1 MIKKS
6 VFSKNYYIDP
16 AVVADI
22 GADICMVMSNA
33 NGVIQEASGVIN
45 GILSLAASVP
55 AKARCGALLDACAT
69 ALSGIRNIDFLS
81 YGQRARACMSELC
94 DYSDY
99 ANKNLIKNMQMNCEG
114 LQGVIAGGHSLS
126 MLLRYAK
133 TSDGNRLLPTRIGQG
148 VNSTDDDKDKDK
160 KLTLEYQAAKLAGL
174 GVNEEGLPYINNA
187 TDAQKYKE
195 CLKNLKRGIYTNMEI
210 SAAVAGVPINNGI
223 VRINN
228 GTEAKRYMDVMVRL
242 PHKPNTPFYNYT
254 RENIK
259 AITTINHEMDMEVQ
273 KFADTYEKNKE
284 RYIALSKETNIPP
297 EVIAVIHYRESA
309 PDYFN
314 GTFQVYLHNGEQ
326 LGNKTQLVPQDLLFY
341 DFDTAAKDA
350 LDRKRSCADK
360 YHVTVESADL
370 VGMMCYLE
378 EYNGA
383 GYYKNG
389 HISPYSYSGTNLYVS
404 GKYVEEENEGGKY
417 NEEVVD
423 HQVGSY
429 LLLNAILEE

>member
-242 PHKPNTPFYNYT
+242 PHKPNIPFYNYT

-273 KFADTYEKNKE
+273 KFTDTYEKNKE

-423 HQVGSY
+423 NQVGSY

>member
-45 GILSLAASVP
+45 GISSLAASVP

-133 TSDGNRLLPTRIGQG
+133 TSDGNRVLPTRIGQG
-148 VNSTDDDKDKDK
+148 INSTDDDKDKDK
-160 KLTLEYQAAKLAGL
+160 KITLEYQAAKLAGL

-228 GTEAKRYMDVMVRL
+228 GTEAKRYMDVMVQL

-297 EVIAVIHYRESA
+297 EVIAVIHYRENS

-314 GTFQVYLHNGEQ
+314 EKFEVYLHNGEQ
-326 LGNKTQLVPQDLLFY
+326 LGQKTQKIPVEILF
-341 DFDTAAKDA
+341 DEFDTAVKDA
-350 LDRKRSCADK
+350 LEEKKKWADK
-360 YHVTVESADL
+360 YYLTAETNDL

-378 EYNGA
+378 AYNGL
-383 GYYKNG
+383 GYYKNDR
-389 HISPYSYSGTNLYVS
+389 ISPYNYNGTDLYVT
-404 GKYVEEENEGGKY
+404 GKYVEEGGGGGTY
-417 NEEVVD
+417 LEEVVD
-423 HQVGSY
+423 DQVGGY

>member
-45 GILSLAASVP
+45 GISSLAASVP

-160 KLTLEYQAAKLAGL
+160 KITLEYQAAKLAGL

-284 RYIALSKETNIPP
+284 IYIALSKETNIPP
-297 EVIAVIHYRESA
+297 ELIAVIHYRESA

>member
-45 GILSLAASVP
+45 GISSLAASVP

-81 YGQRARACMSELC
+81 YGQRTRACMSELC

-326 LGNKTQLVPQDLLFY
+326 LGNKTQLVPQDILFY

-423 HQVGSY
+423 NQVGSY